1 MLLDGMSTEARLWN
15 RALFTGR
22 SQRVVCRTLLSM
34 SNPQEQF
41 TELWYAEAPHVLAF
55 ASRHV
60 GADEAQDVVAETFA
74 IAWRRWG
81 DVSSPPI
88 AWLLVTARKVIQ
100 NRIRASRRNRALEE
114 RISLLDGVAA
124 FAADSADAA
133 LSRRDALERLAR
145 LDDRHREALLLIS
158 WDGLTNDQ
166 AATVL
171 GIKPATFRRR
181 LSRARAALLAPPPME
196 SIDPDPQLN
205 PVQELS

>member
-1 MLLDGMSTEARLWN
+1 
-15 RALFTGR
+15 
-22 SQRVVCRTLLSM
+22 M

-41 TELWYAEAPHVLAF
+41 TELWHAEAPHVQAF

-60 GADEAQDVVAETFA
+60 GAEAAHDVVAETFM

-81 DVSSPPI
+81 ELPTPPI

-100 NRIRASRRNRALEE
+100 NRARSSRRNRALEE
-114 RISLLDGVAA
+114 RIALLDEVAA
-124 FAADSADAA
+124 YATDSADAA
-133 LSRRDALERLAR
+133 LTRREALERLAR
-145 LDDRHREALLLIS
+145 LDAGHREALLLVS

-166 AATVL
+166 AAEVL

-181 LSRARAALLAPPPME
+181 VSRARAALLAPTPSE
-196 SIDPDPQLN
+196 STDSEPRLI